1 MTYKIQ
7 NPKRDLANGWIYAEI
22 LSRYYPEE
30 IEMYQYDN
38 GFKLEKKLNNWEH
51 MQKYFKRKGVPVTKA
66 DWDPV
71 MHCAPSAAYDL
82 LKKFYTILTGR
93 EIADNLEPIQEQ
105 YLRDAQDPE
114 YAKPT
119 IAKKMK
125 ERELIR
131 IADEKVQQDLA
142 KTIIT
147 AHNETLRTDRVV
159 NVNERFTITRPK
171 LYDADSNY
179 NQSKILTGPNRFG
192 YAPAMTGGKS
202 EIEL

>member
-1 MTYKIQ
+1 
-7 NPKRDLANGWIYAEI
+7 
-22 LSRYYPEE
+22 
-30 IEMYQYDN
+30 
-38 GFKLEKKLNNWEH
+38 
-51 MQKYFKRKGVPVTKA
+51 
-66 DWDPV
+66 

-82 LKKFYTILTGR
+82 LKKFYTILTQR
-93 EIADNLEPIQEQ
+93 ELVDHLEPIQEQ

-147 AHNETLRTDRVV
+147 AHNETLRTDRVI

-171 LYDADSNY
+171 LYDD
-179 NQSKILTGPNRFG
+179 QS
-192 YAPAMTGGKS
+192 
-202 EIEL
+202 

>member
-1 MTYKIQ
+1 
-7 NPKRDLANGWIYAEI
+7 
-22 LSRYYPEE
+22 
-30 IEMYQYDN
+30 
-38 GFKLEKKLNNWEH
+38 
-51 MQKYFKRKGVPVTKA
+51 
-66 DWDPV
+66 
-71 MHCAPSAAYDL
+71 
-82 LKKFYTILTGR
+82 
-93 EIADNLEPIQEQ
+93 
-105 YLRDAQDPE
+105 
-114 YAKPT
+114 
-119 IAKKMK
+119 MK